1 MKVTIK
7 SKLIILVLALIV
19 IPLSI
24 LGSTSYIKS
33 KKVLEK
39 QFRHSM
45 EALNN
50 DIKESIKNY
59 FDGYKH
65 GIQMIGS
72 NMDAEQILI
81 HPEYE
86 PFLMELLETYI
97 ESYPDA
103 THIYMGTVDGGFR
116 IYPHTEMSSDYD
128 PRLRPWYQKAVENH
142 SAVFTDIY
150 QDIVNKKP
158 SIACASPV
166 YENGDKNKLV
176 GVVSVTIPIDVLS
189 TKINSIKVGEKGYP
203 YILDFNGNFITH
215 KNPELIGKEINV
227 PEIKDAVSS
236 NSDTGIV
243 DYKWKESNGTISE
256 KFSVYKKMP
265 EFGWTVLSAIY
276 IDEIKKDTSGIL
288 SNAVLIG
295 IIILIIASVA
305 GIMLANNMTKNIN
318 SILNGMNK
326 VKDGDFTVKL
336 GVKSNDEI
344 GLMSHNFDIMVENV
358 KGLLNNAKNVSEE
371 VSGAAIN
378 LVATSDQTSAS
389 SEEIAKTVEEIAR
402 GASQQAVDAENG
414 ARLASNLDDKFNK
427 LANNTDTM
435 FKNANEAISVN
446 IEGVNVVNELKEKTD
461 LNNQSIN
468 KIEDAVKQLSEKSS
482 NIENILQTIR
492 SISEQTNLLAL
503 NASIE
508 AARAGEAGKGF
519 AVVAE
524 EIRKLAQG
532 SSAATDEIKEIV
544 DAIKYE
550 SENTVDIMSEVK
562 NVSID
567 QNKSV
572 IDVNNSFGKI
582 SKSIDNIT
590 NEIEQV
596 NKFVIDIIKDKDL
609 IVESIGS
616 MSAVSEET
624 AAASEEVT
632 ASAHQQSIAVDEV
645 ARSAERLSE
654 LSLKLNEQIDRFKV

>member
-1 MKVTIK
+1 MKFTIK
-7 SKLIILVLALIV
+7 TKLIILVLALIV

-24 LGSTSYIKS
+24 LGSTSYVKS

-50 DIKESIKNY
+50 DIEESIENY

-65 GIQMIGS
+65 GIKMIGA
-72 NMDAEQILI
+72 NVNAEQILI

-86 PFLMELLETYI
+86 PFLMELLENYI

-103 THIYMGTVDGGFR
+103 TNIYMGTIDGGFR
-116 IYPHTEMSSDYD
+116 IYPNTEMASDYD
-128 PRLRPWYQKAVENH
+128 PRLRPWYQKAVEKQ
-142 SAVFTDIY
+142 SVIFTDIY
-150 QDIVNKKP
+150 IDVANKKQ
-158 SIACASPV
+158 SIACAYPV

-176 GVVSVTIPIDVLS
+176 GVVSVTIPIDVLAN
-189 TKINSIKVGEKGYP
+189 KINDIKVGEKGYP

-215 KNPELIGKEINV
+215 KNSELIGKEINV
-227 PEIKDAVSS
+227 PEIKKVV
-236 NSDTGIV
+236 NSDLDEGIV
-243 DYKWKESNGTISE
+243 DYKWKENDGSISE
-256 KFSVYKKMP
+256 KFSAYKKMP
-265 EFGWTVLSAIY
+265 EFGWTVLSAVY
-276 IDEIKKDTSGIL
+276 VDEIKKDTSGIL
-288 SNAVLIG
+288 SSAILIG
-295 IIILIIASVA
+295 IIILAIASVV
-305 GIMLANNMTKNIN
+305 GIMIANNMTKNMN
-318 SILNGMNK
+318 SIVNGMNK
-326 VKDGDFTVKL
+326 VKDGDFTVEL
-336 GVKSNDEI
+336 NVKSNDEI
-344 GLMSHNFDIMVENV
+344 GLMSNNFNIMIENV
-358 KGLLNNAKNVSEE
+358 KHLLNNAKNVSEE
-371 VSGAAIN
+371 VSSAATN
-378 LVATSDQTSAS
+378 LVVTSDQTSAS

-402 GASQQAVDAENG
+402 GAGQQAVDAENG

-435 FKNANEAISVN
+435 FKNANEAIDIN
-446 IEGVNVVNELKEKTD
+446 IEGINVVNELKEKTD

-492 SISEQTNLLAL
+492 SIADQTNLLAL

-532 SSAATDEIKEIV
+532 SNVATDEIKEIV
-544 DAIKYE
+544 DAIKSE
-550 SENTVDIMSEVK
+550 SKNTVEIMSEVK
-562 NVSID
+562 NVSVD

-572 IDVNNSFGKI
+572 KDVNNSFGKI

-596 NKFVIDIIKDKDL
+596 NKFVIEIIKDKDL
-609 IVESIGS
+609 IVEAIGS
-616 MSAVSEET
+616 ISAVSEET

-632 ASAHQQSIAVDEV
+632 ASAHQQSSDVDKV
-645 ARSAERLSE
+645 AKSAERLNE
-654 LSLKLNEQIDRFKV
+654 LSAKLNEQIDRFKV